1 MALEHINMDEI
12 KEMED
17 IEQLHSKIE
26 QVVKGQEITSK
37 IMDKVLLKFEVTQ
50 FDPAGEKFD
59 PNVHD
64 AIYVIP
70 ASDQENDTVGKV
82 IQTGWKIGDRVLRAA
97 KVGIV
102 KK

>member
-1 MALEHINMDEI
+1 LFAISKFAKDLLEVRDNLSMALEHINMDEI
-12 KEMED
+12 KELED
-17 IEQLHSKIE
+17 VEQLRAKIE

-37 IMDKVLLKFEVTQ
+37 IMDKVLLKFDVSQ

-70 ASDQENDTVGKV
+70 KSD
-82 IQTGWKIGDRVLRAA
+82 
-97 KVGIV
+97 
-102 KK
+102 